1 MAKIRITKKGKE
13 LMKKTKLAEI
23 VIISIILF
31 IGLSIFVNKIITS
44 IQDNKRYEE
53 LQKEKENVD
62 NELKKNI
69 DIKLYPTKNNE
80 IIAKVNN
87 SNSVPVSVIIE
98 VLFYDKGDIFIDKGT
113 CYALKVAPN
122 HVVYEEVFL
131 VPEKYDHYYYT
142 YTANTTFSDI
152 YEFENIDI
160 KTEKQEKQLI
170 IYLTNNSDEKIRYIK
185 GVVLYFLNDEIVYY
199 DSIYESKLEPG
210 ETKEET
216 SYNPFKY
223 DRSDYTTIPI
233 EYDSYIIHINESY
246 VDE

>member
-1 MAKIRITKKGKE
+1 
-13 LMKKTKLAEI
+13 MKKIKLAEI
-23 VIISIILF
+23 VIVSIILF
-31 IGLSIFVNKIITS
+31 IGLSIFVNKVITS

-62 NELKKNI
+62 NELKKSI

-87 SNSVPVSVIIE
+87 SNSVPVSVVIE
-98 VLFYDKGDIFIDKGT
+98 VYFYDKSDILIDRGT
-113 CYALKVAPN
+113 CYALQIAPN

-142 YTANTTFSDI
+142 YTTNTTFSNN
-152 YEFENIDI
+152 YEFESIDI
-160 KTEKQEKQLI
+160 KTEKQEKELI
-170 IYLTNNSDEKIRYIK
+170 IYLTNNSEEKIKNIK
-185 GVVLYFLNDEIVYY
+185 GVVLYFLNDEIVYF

-210 ETKEET
+210 ETAEEI
-216 SYNPFKY
+216 SYNPFRF